1 MNRKNSSKQT
11 FIRGAGAGF
20 FIAFIGTLLSA
31 PMKGSSLR
39 HKIANRLSLFINYPT
54 KAIAAYRG
62 RKEKFR
68 ELGHVKYEKLQS
80 KMHSLKNEAKSS
92 AEQKRKRPE

>member
-1 MNRKNSSKQT
+1 MNRKNNSKQT
-11 FIRGAGAGF
+11 FIRSAGAGF
-20 FIAFIGTLLSA
+20 FIAFIGTLFSA

-39 HKIANRLSLFINYPT
+39 HKVANRISLFINYPT
-54 KAIAAYRG
+54 KMVAAYRG

-80 KMHSLKNEAKSS
+80 KMNDIKDEAHSS
-92 AEQKRKRPE
+92 AEQKHKRPD